1 MSNAKNRNTTHD
13 ANPPDNDPLQAPD
26 MDAGSGVKPGTGP
39 DAAQEAEAPERR
51 DDPAAWGKRLE
62 EARAESEKFRD
73 QLLRK
78 AAEFENYKRRT
89 EIDWQNMQ
97 RFANEKTLL
106 AFLPILDDFFRSLK
120 SGAEQ
125 KNFDAFYQGVELI
138 YHKMQKTFQAQGV
151 EPIEAVGNRF
161 NVDEHDALLQIP
173 RDDVPPQ
180 TVLEEVE
187 KGYRLGDRV
196 LRHAKVIVSAETP
209 APAPGSDK
217 QGRKHD
223 PT

>member
-1 MSNAKNRNTTHD
+1 MSNSKNRHTTTD
-13 ANPPDNDPLQAPD
+13 ENRSGKDQQQEPDTPGKDPAEQEAPD
-26 MDAGSGVKPGTGP
+26 TPPVAPGSGEN
-39 DAAQEAEAPERR
+39 AS
-51 DDPAAWGKRLE
+51 AWEKRIE
-62 EARAESEKFRD
+62 EAQAQADRFKD

-97 RFANEKTLL
+97 RFANEKVLL
-106 AFLPILDDFFRSLK
+106 AFLPILDDFLRSLK

-138 YHKMQKTFQAQGV
+138 YQKMLKTFQAQGV
-151 EPIEAVGNRF
+151 EPMEAAGKPF

-173 RDDVPPQ
+173 RTDVPPH

-196 LRHAKVIVSAETP
+196 LRHAKVIVSTEP
-209 APAPGSDK
+209 PAPGADTPETGK
-217 QGRKHD
+217 QGGKHD
-223 PT
+223 AT